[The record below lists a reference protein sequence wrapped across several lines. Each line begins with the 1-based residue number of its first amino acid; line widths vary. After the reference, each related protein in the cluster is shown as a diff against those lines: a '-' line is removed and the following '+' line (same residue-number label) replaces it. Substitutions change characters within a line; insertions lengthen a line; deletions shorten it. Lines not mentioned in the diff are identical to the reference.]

1 MHANKREELNEV
13 SAGQIVGV
21 VGLKR
26 ANTGH
31 TLCDEKS
38 PIILESMD
46 FPEPVIE
53 VSVEPVSKTDQDV
66 LSNALVKLS
75 EEDPTFQVS
84 FNEKTGQ
91 TIIAGMG
98 ELHLEILIARLFREF
113 KVQAN
118 VGTPQVAY
126 IEAIT
131 KAVEKV
137 DKKFVKQSGGR
148 GQFGHVVINVQPN
161 ESGKGYHFENKIVG
175 GAIPREFISSV
186 DQGIREGLSGGILA
200 GYPLEDIRVELVYGS
215 YHDVDSSEI
224 AFRIAGSMAIKDACR
239 KADPVLKEPIMR
251 VEVVTPEE
259 YLGEVMGDINSR
271 RGKVDGMNQRKDA
284 QTINASVPLSQMFG
298 YATDLRSLTQGR
310 AVFHM
315 EFSYHQQVPHAI
327 QENIIEQVHGRA

>member
-1 MHANKREELNEV
+1 M
-13 SAGQIVGV
+13 
-21 VGLKR
+21 
-26 ANTGH
+26 
-31 TLCDEKS
+31 
-38 PIILESMD
+38 
-46 FPEPVIE
+46 
-53 VSVEPVSKTDQDV
+53 
-66 LSNALVKLS
+66 
-75 EEDPTFQVS
+75 
-84 FNEKTGQ
+84 
-91 TIIAGMG
+91 
-98 ELHLEILIARLFREF
+98 
-113 KVQAN
+113 
-118 VGTPQVAY
+118 GTPQVAY

-131 KAVEKV
+131 KAVEKI

-186 DQGIREGLSGGILA
+186 DQGIREGLRGGILA
-200 GYPLEDIRVELVYGS
+200 GYPLEDIRVELVFGS

-315 EFSYHQQVPHAI
+315 EFSYHQKVPHAI